1 MPRGAIDRRDNGRYR
16 ARHEGADRRWH
27 SRTFDRKADAER
39 WLTDQLSKV
48 NRGQWIDPS
57 AGQASLDEYAAA
69 WLAAKTRIKDKTRDG
84 YRSLLESRILPTFG
98 VTRLSSIDRTMVGS
112 WVRSM
117 VDEGLSASR
126 IRQAHQCLAA
136 IMEQALDDSLIGR
149 NPVRRVE
156 LPRLSQPDH
165 RYLTAEEVTRLADTM
180 PARAHSTIVHVLAYG
195 GLRWGEMA
203 ALRRGRVDVLRRRLD
218 IKEAL
223 SEISGRVSFGSTKTY
238 QARTVH
244 LPASVAE
251 MLGHHMENVPDDPE
265 ALIFTAPQGG
275 PLRYSNFR
283 RAVWDPARD
292 RAGEGMEDITP
303 HHLRHTCASLMRAAG
318 ADVKAIQQQLGHRN
332 ASVTLDTYTHLFE
345 GDLDEVMERLD
356 VASVE
361 ISRPERVLGEVV
373 DLPSR

>member
-57 AGQASLDEYAAA
+57 AGQVSLDEYAAA

-84 YRSLLESRILPTFG
+84 YRSLLESRILPTFAL
-98 VTRLSSIDRTMVGS
+98 TRLSSIDRTMVGS

-117 VDEGLSASR
+117 VDEDLSASR

-136 IMEQALDDSLIGR
+136 IMEQALDDGLIGR

-156 LPRLSQPDH
+156 LPRLPQPDH
-165 RYLTAEEVTRLADTM
+165 RYLTTEQISGLAESMRGHEY
-180 PARAHSTIVHVLAYG
+180 STIVYVLAYG

-223 SEISGRVSFGSTKTY
+223 SEISGRVNFGSTKTY
-238 QARTVH
+238 EARTVH

-251 MLGHHMENVPDDPE
+251 MLGRHMETVPHDPE
-265 ALIFTAPQGG
+265 ALVFTAPQGG

-283 RAVWDPARD
+283 KAVWDPARS
-292 RAGEGMEDITP
+292 RAGEDLEDITP

-356 VASVE
+356 VAS
-361 ISRPERVLGEVV
+361 IKI
-373 DLPSR
+373 

>member
-57 AGQASLDEYAAA
+57 AGQVSLDEYAVA
-69 WLAAKTRIKDKTRDG
+69 WLEAKTRIKDKTRDG
-84 YRSLLESRILPTFG
+84 YRSLLDSRILPTFRA
-98 VTRLSSIDRTMVGS
+98 TRLSSNDRTMVGS

-283 RAVWDPARD
+283 RAVWDLARD